1 MLQTLSSQL
10 ATMANNN
17 TPTTTLG
24 QNTPGSQPGPQA
36 ELTARPR
43 PKLPDV
49 PIFEGKETEFR
60 TWINQIKRKLI
71 MDILYYPINNNKF
84 TYIYLRLKN
93 KMANIITLYIK
104 R

>member
-1 MLQTLSSQL
+1 
-10 ATMANNN
+10 MANNN

-60 TWINQIKRKLI
+60 TWINQMKRKLI
-71 MDILYYPINNNKF
+71 TDAPCYPIDNDKF
-84 TYIYLRLKN
+84 TYIYSRLGDKAVN
-93 KMANIITLYIK
+93 MVISSVE